1 MKRWLL
7 IALFAF
13 SQVSG
18 FGHSGEL
25 LEPHDL
31 WRAWAFDPGIVLPL
45 AATAIL
51 YARGARISRG
61 AAAPQFACFWGGW
74 LFLVLSLI
82 SPVHP
87 LGEVLFSAHMAQH
100 EILMLVAAPLLVLSR
115 PLVPMLWGL
124 PITWRRALGQ
134 WSKGRM
140 VQGVWRSISQ
150 PSVAWGIHAV
160 ALWLWHAPQLFQATL
175 TNEWIHSAQHL
186 SFFGSALLFW
196 WSLFFAHG
204 RASYGAGFLYIFT
217 TAIHTSILGAL
228 LTFARTVW
236 YPAYAFSTKAW
247 GLTPLEDQQL
257 GGLIMWI
264 PAGVV
269 YLAAGLALFALW
281 LRESDV
287 LAGQRSYAD

>member
-140 VQGVWRSISQ
+140 VQGVWRSISR

>member
-1 MKRWLL
+1 MKRWLF

-31 WRAWAFDPGIVLPL
+31 WRAWSFDPGIVLPL

-61 AAAPQFACFWGGW
+61 AAVPQFACFWSGW
-74 LFLVLSLI
+74 LFLAGSLI
-82 SPVHP
+82 SPLHS

-134 WSKGRM
+134 WSKGPR
-140 VQGVWRSISQ
+140 VQRVWRSISQ

-175 TNEWIHSAQHL
+175 SNEWIHSAQHL

-196 WSLFFAHG
+196 WSLFYAHG

-217 TAIHTSILGAL
+217 TAVHMSILGAL

-287 LAGQRSYAD
+287 IARQRSYAD

>member
-1 MKRWLL
+1 MKRWLF

-31 WRAWAFDPGIVLPL
+31 WRAWSFDPGIVLPL

-51 YARGARISRG
+51 YARGARTSRG
-61 AAAPQFACFWGGW
+61 AAVPQFACFWSGW
-74 LFLVLSLI
+74 LFLAGSLI
-82 SPVHP
+82 SPLHS

-134 WSKGRM
+134 WSKGPR
-140 VQGVWRSISQ
+140 VQRVWRSISQ

-175 TNEWIHSAQHL
+175 SNEWIHSAQHL

-196 WSLFFAHG
+196 WSLFYAHG

-217 TAIHTSILGAL
+217 TAVHMSILGAL

-287 LAGQRSYAD
+287 IARQRSYAD

>member
-45 AATAIL
+45 ASTAIL

-74 LFLVLSLI
+74 VFLAGSLI

>member
-1 MKRWLL
+1 MKRWLF

-31 WRAWAFDPGIVLPL
+31 WRAWRFDPGIVLPL

-61 AAAPQFACFWGGW
+61 AAVPQFACFWSGW
-74 LFLVLSLI
+74 LFLAGSLI
-82 SPVHP
+82 SPLHS

-134 WSKGRM
+134 WSKGPR
-140 VQGVWRSISQ
+140 VQRVWRSISQ

-175 TNEWIHSAQHL
+175 SNEWIHSAQHL

-196 WSLFFAHG
+196 WSLFYAHG

-217 TAIHTSILGAL
+217 TAVHMSILGAL

-287 LAGQRSYAD
+287 IARQRSYAD